1 MRSSWRT
8 ELPQIA
14 IIAALFAWS
23 LLLWPSAAESL
34 PVHFDVNGNVDRMGG
49 KLEGLFA
56 VPALAL
62 GLYGL
67 LRFLPLLDPARANYS
82 SFAPAYATIRLA
94 VLVMLAMIDLAIL
107 LPVVGIAVDEAVVM
121 RLIFGGLF
129 AVLGAVM
136 GKIRPNWF
144 VGIRTPW
151 TLSSKESWVKTHR
164 VGGWVFILIGLV
176 FVASS
181 TLPPTPGLVISFG
194 TLIIGVAWTVVYS
207 YLVWQRD
214 PVRYP
219 ATSARPASE

>member
-1 MRSSWRT
+1 
-8 ELPQIA
+8 
-14 IIAALFAWS
+14 
-23 LLLWPSAAESL
+23 
-34 PVHFDVNGNVDRMGG
+34 
-49 KLEGLFA
+49 
-56 VPALAL
+56 
-62 GLYGL
+62 
-67 LRFLPLLDPARANYS
+67 
-82 SFAPAYATIRLA
+82 
-94 VLVMLAMIDLAIL
+94 
-107 LPVVGIAVDEAVVM
+107 M

-164 VGGWVFILIGLV
+164 IGGWVFILIGLV

-181 TLPPTPGLVISFG
+181 TLPAAPGLLISFG
-194 TLIIGVAWTVVYS
+194 TLIIGAAWTVVYS

-219 ATSARPASE
+219 ATSTRPASE